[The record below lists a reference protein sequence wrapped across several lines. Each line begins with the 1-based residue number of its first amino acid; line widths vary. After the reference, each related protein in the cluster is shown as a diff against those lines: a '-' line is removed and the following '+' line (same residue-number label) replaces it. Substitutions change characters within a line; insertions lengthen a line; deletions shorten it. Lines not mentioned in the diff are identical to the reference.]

1 MFEVGQKFVIENV
14 DKIPDS
20 FCNWA
25 WLDIQRD
32 VAMIE
37 YGATPP
43 PKQKTPH
50 SMISCCT
57 CGARPVIFRIEK
69 VGEKNG

>member
-1 MFEVGQKFVIENV
+1 V

-37 YGATPP
+37 YGATPL
-43 PKQKTPH
+43 PKQKNPH

-69 VGEKNG
+69 VENKKNG